1 MRGIFVIAPNEM
13 DILELPE
20 PDLGPYDALVEV
32 QACGICNSTDWKIA
46 EGDFQRGTYPVL
58 FGHES
63 VGRIVE
69 VGEKVRSFK
78 VGDTVLRV
86 RLEDEHIPYDGG
98 RSRWSGFVEKGLVT
112 DHWAEKGVQYGG
124 ALNRQQ
130 LVPESIDPFQA
141 VAMITL
147 KENISCLKRTEVGE
161 GHSLAIVGTGPVAQS
176 LAFLAALEGIKPVV
190 VFGRRDRWAELFERL
205 GADAYVAGED
215 YPPEVRQILGGGGFD
230 RAIEAVGSREALSR
244 CLEVLKADGRVNLY
258 GVTPESAPYDK
269 TEESDPRVFRAPVV
283 EAEAH
288 DELLELIDQGKVDLA
303 EWISDVIPWREYRKG
318 FDWVR
323 EKKSNKAV
331 KVVLDFTVG

>member
-1 MRGIFVIAPNEM
+1 M
-13 DILELPE
+13 LELPE
-20 PDLGPYDALVEV
+20 PELGPYEALVEV

-46 EGDFQRGTYPVL
+46 EGEFQKGTYPVL
-58 FGHES
+58 LGHES
-63 VGRIVE
+63 VGRIVRI
-69 VGEKVRSFK
+69 GEEVRSFK

-112 DHWAEKGVQYGG
+112 DHWAEKGVEYGR

-161 GHSLAIVGTGPVAQS
+161 GQSLAVVGTGPVAQC
-176 LAFLAALEGIKPVV
+176 LAFFAALKGIKPVV

-205 GADAYVAGED
+205 GADAYVAGQD
-215 YPPEVRQILGGGGFD
+215 YGPEVRKILDNGGFD
-230 RAIEAVGSREALSR
+230 RAIEAVGSREALAR
-244 CLEVLKADGRVNLY
+244 CLEVVKPDGRINLY
-258 GVTPESAPYDK
+258 GVTPESSPYDK
-269 TEESDPRVFRAPVV
+269 TEQSDPRVFRAPVV

-288 DELLELIDQGKVDLA
+288 DELLQLIAQGKVDLA
-303 EWISDVIPWREYRKG
+303 EWISDVIPWREYQKG

-323 EKKSNKAV
+323 DKKSN
-331 KVVLDFTVG
+331 KVVLDFTG